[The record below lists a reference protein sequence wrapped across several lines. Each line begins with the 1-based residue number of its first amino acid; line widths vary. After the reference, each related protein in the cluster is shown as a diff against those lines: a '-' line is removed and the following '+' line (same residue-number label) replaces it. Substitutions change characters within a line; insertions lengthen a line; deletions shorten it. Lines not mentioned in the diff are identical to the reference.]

1 MTNSHLEDSAE
12 LAANLYSGIECLQ
25 LLLWRCRFANHEAD
39 LGALLEGLEG
49 GMREYMALDDLGRVA
64 GFDGRINEQSIEHV
78 STLRQLVAEWTR
90 TGTMSPKIET
100 LARECLDSL
109 LGSEAASRLGLPPP
123 SNVRSVDSSTEPLAH
138 AVVVSNLVILLGES
152 FSRRSR
158 SSGEWVIL
166 TSPPVWYEP
175 EPVVPDLAGW
185 RADRFP
191 ASGEGAILPV
201 PDWVCEVLSPL
212 TALKDR
218 GDKVR
223 DYMAHRVRHG
233 WWIDPV
239 ARTFEVFRLEEN
251 GRWSILNVFEGDAK
265 VRTEPFDAIEL
276 DLSLVWTP

>member
-1 MTNSHLEDSAE
+1 
-12 LAANLYSGIECLQ
+12 
-25 LLLWRCRFANHEAD
+25 
-39 LGALLEGLEG
+39 
-49 GMREYMALDDLGRVA
+49 
-64 GFDGRINEQSIEHV
+64 
-78 STLRQLVAEWTR
+78 
-90 TGTMSPKIET
+90 
-100 LARECLDSL
+100 
-109 LGSEAASRLGLPPP
+109 
-123 SNVRSVDSSTEPLAH
+123 
-138 AVVVSNLVILLGES
+138 VSNLVILLGES

-185 RADRFP
+185 RTDRFQ
-191 ASGEGAILPV
+191 ASGEAAILPV

-276 DLSLVWTP
+276 DLSLVWAP